1 MPPDPSGQVGLYGP
15 TQVICLGDQRDPP
28 PVDPWMVDRI
38 VVDWFRAIPAAL
50 GEGRASRVV
59 LGRLGGFLFI
69 GAGIVVALTAPL
81 VDHGAVPV
89 LVAAGVV
96 AAGIGA
102 IALVLPWD
110 EWRDEALLSQTVI
123 GLVLIAGTARASGA
137 LDHYLPMFVVV
148 FVFVGLTQPSRML
161 LWVVP
166 GAVLAFLIG
175 AGGLADGRTSVNF
188 LVTLVV
194 ALTVGLI
201 LSFFVSRSAATADSM
216 ERLLLV
222 SRALIRSR
230 TVVETVTLLESS
242 TNAILGADLVFT
254 FLADPATPS
263 RFETVLP
270 TAVGLPERL
279 VLDLSVEHS
288 ATESVLE
295 LDEPIFAPDARNDP
309 RLSRRLV
316 ELLSC
321 ESVLLVP
328 VGSGTSRLG
337 VLAFCWRT
345 PIRTLSPWA
354 SRSVA
359 LISGEAGI
367 MISRLRTGEQVETD
381 AATDPLTGLLNR
393 RSMENEVR
401 TLLQH
406 GESLAVVIA
415 DLDHFKVLNDTF
427 GHDAG
432 DRALRLF
439 ARVLRRTVRESDLVC
454 RYGGEEFIVVCPS
467 ADKHTARFLFDR
479 VRLELEAA
487 LSDGR
492 NPSFTVSAGVADSGD
507 AADFTDMISLA
518 DVALMQAKADGR
530 NRTIEV
536 ASVA

>member
-96 AAGIGA
+96 AIGIGLV
-102 IALVLPWD
+102 ALALPWD
-110 EWRDEALLSQTVI
+110 QWPDEALLSQTVI

-137 LDHYLPMFVVV
+137 LDHYLPMFVVI

-201 LSFFVSRSAATADSM
+201 LSFFVSRSAATADGM

-254 FLADPATPS
+254 FLADPARPS

-393 RSMENEVR
+393 RAIELRMASLVPGDSMV
-401 TLLQH
+401 LLDVDRFKEINDSMGHAAGDLLLESFAACLTASCRHDDWCGRLGGDEFLVVLRGGGH
-406 GESLAVVIA
+406 GGTRSVLA
-415 DLDHFKVLNDTF
+415 DLQQAWLATRPAVTF
-427 GHDAG
+427 
-432 DRALRLF
+432 
-439 ARVLRRTVRESDLVC
+439 
-454 RYGGEEFIVVCPS
+454 
-467 ADKHTARFLFDR
+467 
-479 VRLELEAA
+479 
-487 LSDGR
+487 
-492 NPSFTVSAGVADSGD
+492 SAGAAVIRAGEDSRQVMARADE
-507 AADFTDMISLA
+507 
-518 DVALMQAKADGR
+518 ALYLAKASGR
-530 NRTIEV
+530 NRSEI
-536 ASVA
+536 AIGA